1 MQFVQHLILLGYCG
15 VQYCACA
22 TANSMSINNL
32 TAGTAGKVGSNCSE
46 DYVEIEGI
54 FESYNA
60 TCLFQSQC

>member
-1 MQFVQHLILLGYCG
+1 MQFVQRLNLLGYCG

-32 TAGTAGKVGSNCSE
+32 DAGTGEKVGSNCSE

-54 FESYNA
+54 FISYNA
-60 TCLFQSQC
+60 TFLFQSQC